1 MKVVK
6 VKSDLA
12 SHIKNVSVGF
22 VPTMGA
28 LHEGHMSL
36 IKESK
41 RRNLL
46 TVASIF
52 INPTQFNN
60 VSDFEK
66 YPIDIEG
73 DCAMLERAGCD
84 ILFLPSVDEIYTLGV
99 NQHAYTHDFGRLEN
113 LYEGHY
119 RPGHFKGVGQ
129 VVHILFEIVQPRVA
143 FFGEKDLQQLAII
156 RQLVNLIQMEIEIVG
171 MPTVRE
177 SDGLAMSSRN
187 RRLMQDQRTSAL
199 KLFKA
204 LTFVKNNW
212 VHRTRE
218 ELINQVNNMFIN
230 QRDVRLE
237 YFDIVNDLTFEPSF
251 PSIDRNCRAV
261 IAAYVG
267 EIRLIDNMLL

>member
-12 SHIKNVSVGF
+12 SHIKNAMVGF

-28 LHEGHMSL
+28 LHEGHISL

-73 DCAMLERAGCD
+73 DCAILERAGCD

-99 NQHAYTHDFGRLEN
+99 NQNAYTHDFGRLEN

-143 FFGEKDLQQLAII
+143 FFGEKDLQQLAVI
-156 RQLVNLIQMEIEIVG
+156 RQLVHQIQMEIEIVG

-177 SDGLAMSSRN
+177 PDGLAMSSRN
-187 RRLMQDQRTSAL
+187 RRLLQDQRISAL
-199 KLFKA
+199 KLFNA

-212 VHRTRE
+212 KNQSRE
-218 ELINQVNNMFIN
+218 ELVNQVNNLFIKQN
-230 QRDVRLE
+230 DVRLE
-237 YFDIVNDLTFEPSF
+237 YFDIINDITFEPSS
-251 PSIDRNCRAV
+251 PTVDKNCRAI

-267 EIRLIDNMLL
+267 DIRLIDNMLL